1 MSPIPIIGLGAVCSA
16 GYGVKTGY
24 NAISE
29 GEDGLSP
36 LSLFETGLKK
46 TPPCGEVKEDLF
58 NKAVPNRTFG
68 LDILAARV
76 AIASVYNLV

>member
-1 MSPIPIIGLGAVCSA
+1 MYNMSPIPIIGLGAVCSA

-58 NKAVPNRTFG
+58 TFMSMKSIT
-68 LDILAARV
+68 LLP
-76 AIASVYNLV
+76 YPL